1 MTLSCNP
8 VVQNGLSQNAAVFY
22 SAVLARRGMHFRV
35 LCGSDVDIV
44 PGEILA
50 SF

>member
-8 VVQNGLSQNAAVFY
+8 VVQNGLSQNTAVFH
-22 SAVLARRGMHFRV
+22 SAVLARRGMHFRI
-35 LCGSDVDIV
+35 LCGSGADIV
-44 PGEILA
+44 PGKILM